1 MKIRAKNILFLLAI
15 LLPFGLF
22 AQQSKIQYRD
32 RLGDSTQVVNT
43 AVKPPKV
50 KGPRPLRGELSGGLR
65 LNTDGYGIFVDKG
78 WLKGGDEFGQKNRD
92 KHFHVR
98 LLQFELSER
107 KHPKE
112 IRSNNA
118 LGGIGLQ
125 PSSYILGKVN
135 NFYMFKIGYG
145 RRQMIA
151 GKPDPG
157 TISIHWVYL
166 GGFSA
171 GLVKPY
177 YLNLQRNGET
187 KYNDTIVRDFI
198 SPNNIIGKAPF
209 TKGLNELKFV
219 PGLYAKTGLHFD
231 FASRRKGLMALEVGA
246 SGEYYTQKI
255 LQMVGQDPKALF
267 LNFYASLQF
276 GKRW

>member
-22 AQQSKIQYRD
+22 AQQSKIKYRD

-255 LQMVGQDPKALF
+255 MQMVGQDPKALF